1 MAKKIINLKNKL
13 MQLRLKNNLLQKV
26 YCSREES
33 EKYIELL
40 KNNQPLPKGV
50 YQEESDV
57 TGYSQ
62 FYTIYE
68 ANKEMTPEEIEE
80 YFLLKQSSDIRT
92 IRNCV
97 IFFTV
102 LIVIVLIIGFI
113 GGACLLNSSHSLS
126 SYRYY

>member
-1 MAKKIINLKNKL
+1 MAKRKTILKQEL
-13 MQLRLKNNLLQKV
+13 TQLRLKNNMLQKI

-33 EKYIELL
+33 EEYIELL
-40 KNNQPLPKGV
+40 KNGQPLPKGV

-57 TGYSQ
+57 TGYYQ

-80 YFLLKQSSDIRT
+80 YFLLKQSSDIRI

-97 IFFTV
+97 IFLTV
-102 LIVIVLIIGFI
+102 LIVIALIIGFI
-113 GGACLLNSSHSLS
+113 GAAYLLNSSHSFS